1 MLTRTTIFS
10 IVVAA
15 TAAAQNRP
23 QDRPSHEAALQT
35 KLASPFLK
43 KAPWFTDYDAALAA
57 AKKRKTLIFGYF
69 TTTGP

>member
-1 MLTRTTIFS
+1 VGGVIRFLS
-10 IVVAA
+10 ILLISA
-15 TAAAQNRP
+15 TGLAAQE
-23 QDRPSHEAALQT
+23 RPSPEELLKT

-43 KAPWFTDYDAALAA
+43 KADWITDYDKALAL